1 MLFEGK
7 KYEQSV
13 YEYIQGKCQSSR
25 HLTSHY
31 DGDEFYVFDAG
42 AQRMAKSATLL
53 VDDVLPH
60 EPISQWALSFPFQ
73 LRFLCASYPQ
83 IMGKVLGIVYR
94 TLATH
99 ITKKLGYNKQTTQ
112 TGAVTLIQRFGSAG
126 GGRAGRPKSFK
137 YPLSRSTSL
146 CFTPLWKPLAV

>member
-99 ITKKLGYNKQTTQ
+99 ITKKVGYNKQTAQ
-112 TGAVTLIQRFGSAG
+112 TGAVTLSQQFGSAG

-137 YPLSRSTSL
+137 YPLS
-146 CFTPLWKPLAV
+146 